1 MSYFKLILISLT
13 TLLGGHTLMAQ
24 ALCEADHNILL
35 TDFSF
40 TPDSLVILP
49 GETVAFINVQGTHS
63 VNGVNSTVTGQSFNN
78 PVEFSFP
85 DSEGTTQGTCMGV
98 VTFDVPGTYT
108 YDCGVGF
115 HAELGMVGKII
126 VDAFTIA
133 DLLVEATY
141 DENDEFTGYVLP
153 ASFQSSYSMNS
164 YLSSYFTGESG
175 DSVVDLNGP
184 DSYTVFLPNDAAVD
198 EIRAEFGDPEV
209 SQFDLLGFIDLPAAL
224 RYSIVN
230 GVYMAEDLQDGQ
242 LLPTT
247 FGQNLTVSEVNGT
260 FMVDDATIIATNY
273 TADNGVVHIIDKTLA
288 PSGLPA
294 MSVWDIIEDSEN
306 HQFLEDAIT
315 VAGFKTLLR
324 KQSEIA
330 GNSQS
335 PAGPF
340 TVFAPTD
347 AAFQAFAQAAGTSTI
362 DLLYASSLNDIVG
375 SHIVESRNLIA
386 DISNGTQLPN
396 YANDILQMTVNS
408 EGVFVNGIEITV
420 TDVLA
425 YNGVVHVI
433 DAVLFEASDIPS
445 PVGTCGTWTLNMY
458 DDEGDGWDNTELYI
472 EVDGEVISI
481 ENGPVGSN
489 ASFEFAVDEG
499 DLVNLYYFPAGYEY
513 YQYYT
518 VTDGN
523 NQLIVSS
530 GQGGQQTG
538 NSIGLL
544 ACPTTPT
551 CGTIEI
557 VMSHE
562 YGEGWWNNTLDVYKN
577 DEIYLPIPFYFGEEQ
592 TTFIQAD
599 NGDVFD
605 FVYVGGQ
612 SFEPEYAGYKIYGP
626 DGTLVI
632 NQDINGQVPESTTDI
647 KFCEDQTDIESLLVN
662 QVKIYPNP
670 TKGILEIIAPST
682 FNGAK
687 VQLVDIE
694 GKTVE
699 SWLNWTGSK
708 LNLLSFDRGLYIVE
722 LQKDGHIVRERVVLN

>member
-1 MSYFKLILISLT
+1 MYYLNLVLLSLT
-13 TLLGGHTLMAQ
+13 VLLGGHKLMAQ
-24 ALCEADHNILL
+24 APCEADHNILL

-85 DSEGTTQGTCMGV
+85 ESEGTTQGTCMGV

-115 HAELGMVGKII
+115 HAELGMVGKIV

-164 YLSSYFTGESG
+164 YLSSYYTGQSE

-209 SQFDLLGFIDLPAAL
+209 SQFDLLAFIDLPAAL
-224 RYSIVN
+224 RYSIVD

-247 FGQNLTVSEVNGT
+247 FGQNLTVSEINGT

-273 TADNGVVHIIDKTLA
+273 TADNGVIHIIDKTLA

-324 KQSEIA
+324 KQSEIV

-375 SHIVESRNLIA
+375 SHIIESRNLIA

-396 YANDILQMTVNS
+396 YANEILQMTVNS

-433 DAVLFEASDIPS
+433 DAVLFEAADIPS

-458 DDEGDGWDNTELYI
+458 DNEGDGWDNTELYV
-472 EVDGEVISI
+472 EVDGEIVSV
-481 ENGPVGSN
+481 ESGPVSSS

-499 DLVNLYYFPAGYEY
+499 DLVNLYYLPMGSGWNSEY
-513 YQYYT
+513 YS
-518 VTDGN
+518 VVDGN
-523 NQLIVSS
+523 NQLITSS
-530 GQGGQQTG
+530 GQQQV

-551 CGTIEI
+551 CGMIEI
-557 VMSHE
+557 VMTHE
-562 YGEGWWNNTLDVYKN
+562 YDGWGYNRLDVYKN
-577 DEIYLPIPFYFGEEQ
+577 DVLYLPIPYYVGTEQ
-592 TTFIQAD
+592 ITFIQAD

-605 FVYVGGQ
+605 FEYIGGQ
-612 SFEPEYAGYKIYGP
+612 GFDPEQEGYKIFGP
-626 DGTLVI
+626 DGVLVI
-632 NQDINGQVPESTTDI
+632 NQDINGQIPESATNI
-647 KFCEDQTDIESLLVN
+647 EFCEDQSGIESLLAS
-662 QVKIYPNP
+662 QVTVYPNP
-670 TKGILEIIAPST
+670 TNGILEIIAPST

-687 VQLVDIE
+687 IQLVDIE

-699 SWLNWTGSK
+699 SWSNWAGSK
-708 LNLLSFDRGLYIVE
+708 LNLVSFDKGLYIVE
-722 LQKDGHIVRERVVLN
+722 LQKDGNIVRKRVVLN

>member
-1 MSYFKLILISLT
+1 MYYLNLVLLSLT
-13 TLLGGHTLMAQ
+13 VLLGGHKLMAQ
-24 ALCEADHNILL
+24 APCEADHNILL

-85 DSEGTTQGTCMGV
+85 ESEGTTQGTCMGV

-115 HAELGMVGKII
+115 HAELGMVGKIV

-164 YLSSYFTGESG
+164 YLSSYYTGQSE

-209 SQFDLLGFIDLPAAL
+209 SQFDLLAFIDLPAAL
-224 RYSIVN
+224 RYSIVD

-247 FGQNLTVSEVNGT
+247 FGQNLTVSEINGT

-347 AAFQAFAQAAGTSTI
+347 AAFQAFSQAAGTSTI

-375 SHIVESRNLIA
+375 SHIIESRNLIA

-396 YANDILQMTVNS
+396 YANEILQMTVNS

-433 DAVLFEASDIPS
+433 DAVLFEAADIPS

-458 DDEGDGWDNTELYI
+458 DNEGDGWDNTELYV
-472 EVDGEVISI
+472 EVDGEIVSV
-481 ENGPVGSN
+481 ESGPVSSS

-499 DLVNLYYFPAGYEY
+499 DLVNLYYLPMGSGWISE
-513 YQYYT
+513 YYT
-518 VTDGN
+518 VVDGN
-523 NQLIVSS
+523 NQVVTSS
-530 GQGGQQTG
+530 GQQQV

-551 CGTIEI
+551 CGMIEI
-557 VMSHE
+557 VMTHE
-562 YGEGWWNNTLDVYKN
+562 YDGWGYNRLDVYKN
-577 DEIYLPIPFYFGEEQ
+577 DVLYLPIPYYVGTEQ
-592 TTFIQAD
+592 ITFIQAD

-605 FVYVGGQ
+605 FEYIGGQ
-612 SFEPEYAGYKIYGP
+612 GFDPEQEGYKIFGP
-626 DGTLVI
+626 DGVLVI
-632 NQDINGQVPESTTDI
+632 NQDINGQIPESATNI
-647 KFCEDQTDIESLLVN
+647 EFCEDNTGIESLLAS
-662 QVKIYPNP
+662 QVTVYPNP
-670 TKGILEIIAPST
+670 TNGILEIIAPST

-687 VQLVDIE
+687 IQLVDIE

-699 SWLNWTGSK
+699 SWSNWTGSK
-708 LNLLSFDRGLYIVE
+708 LNLVSFDKGLYILE
-722 LQKDGHIVRERVVLN
+722 LQKDGNIVRKRVVLY

>member
-1 MSYFKLILISLT
+1 MYYLNLVLLSLT
-13 TLLGGHTLMAQ
+13 VLLGGHKLMAQ
-24 ALCEADHNILL
+24 APCEADHNILL

-85 DSEGTTQGTCMGV
+85 ESEGTTQGTCMGV

-115 HAELGMVGKII
+115 HAELGMVGKIV

-164 YLSSYFTGESG
+164 YLSSYYTGQSE

-209 SQFDLLGFIDLPAAL
+209 SQFDLLAFIDLPAAL
-224 RYSIVN
+224 RYSIVD

-247 FGQNLTVSEVNGT
+247 FGQNLTVSEINGT

-273 TADNGVVHIIDKTLA
+273 TADNGVIHIIDKTLA

-294 MSVWDIIEDSEN
+294 MSVWDVIEDSEN

-324 KQSEIA
+324 KQSEIV

-375 SHIVESRNLIA
+375 SHIIESRNLIA

-396 YANDILQMTVNS
+396 YANEILQMTVNS
-408 EGVFVNGIEITV
+408 EGVFVNGIEINV

-433 DAVLFEASDIPS
+433 DAVLFEAADIPS

-458 DDEGDGWDNTELYI
+458 DNEGDGWDNTELYV
-472 EVDGEVISI
+472 EVDGEIVSV
-481 ENGPVGSN
+481 ESGPVSSS

-499 DLVNLYYFPAGYEY
+499 DLVNLYYLPMGSGWNSEY
-513 YQYYT
+513 YS
-518 VTDGN
+518 VVDGN
-523 NQLIVSS
+523 NQVVTSS
-530 GQGGQQTG
+530 GQQQV

-551 CGTIEI
+551 CGMIEI
-557 VMSHE
+557 VMTHE
-562 YGEGWWNNTLDVYKN
+562 YDGWGYNRLDVYKN
-577 DEIYLPIPFYFGEEQ
+577 DVLYVPIPYYVGTEQ
-592 TTFIQAD
+592 ITFIQAD

-605 FVYVGGQ
+605 FEYIGGQ
-612 SFEPEYAGYKIYGP
+612 GFDPEQEGYKIFGP
-626 DGTLVI
+626 DGVLVI
-632 NQDINGQVPESTTDI
+632 NQDINGQIPESATNI
-647 KFCEDQTDIESLLVN
+647 EFCEDQSGIESLLAS
-662 QVKIYPNP
+662 QVTVYPNP
-670 TKGILEIIAPST
+670 TNGNLEITAPST

-687 VQLVDIE
+687 IQLVDIE

-699 SWLNWTGSK
+699 SWANWTGSK
-708 LNLLSFDRGLYIVE
+708 LDLASFDKGLYILE
-722 LQKDGHIVRERVVLN
+722 LQKDGNIVRKRVVLN

>member
-1 MSYFKLILISLT
+1 MYYLNLVLLSLT
-13 TLLGGHTLMAQ
+13 VLLGGHKLMAQ
-24 ALCEADHNILL
+24 APCEADHNILL

-85 DSEGTTQGTCMGV
+85 ESEGTTQGTCMGV

-115 HAELGMVGKII
+115 HAELGMVGKIV

-164 YLSSYFTGESG
+164 YLSSYYTGQSE

-209 SQFDLLGFIDLPAAL
+209 SQFDLLAFIDLPAAL
-224 RYSIVN
+224 RYSIVD

-247 FGQNLTVSEVNGT
+247 FGQNLTVSEINGT

-273 TADNGVVHIIDKTLA
+273 TADNGVIHIIDKTLA

-294 MSVWDIIEDSEN
+294 MSVWDVIEDSEN

-324 KQSEIA
+324 KQSEIV

-375 SHIVESRNLIA
+375 SHIIESRNLIA

-396 YANDILQMTVNS
+396 YANEILQMTVNS

-433 DAVLFEASDIPS
+433 DAVLFEAADIPS

-458 DDEGDGWDNTELYI
+458 DNEGDGWDNTELYV
-472 EVDGEVISI
+472 EVDGEIVSV
-481 ENGPVGSN
+481 ESGPVSSS

-499 DLVNLYYFPAGYEY
+499 DLVNLYYLPMGSGWNSEY
-513 YQYYT
+513 YS
-518 VTDGN
+518 VVDGN
-523 NQLIVSS
+523 NQVVTSS
-530 GQGGQQTG
+530 GQQQV

-551 CGTIEI
+551 CGMIEI
-557 VMSHE
+557 VMTHE
-562 YGEGWWNNTLDVYKN
+562 YDGWGYNRLDVYKN
-577 DEIYLPIPFYFGEEQ
+577 DVLYLPIPYYVGTEQ
-592 TTFIQAD
+592 ITFIQAD

-605 FVYVGGQ
+605 FEYIGGQ
-612 SFEPEYAGYKIYGP
+612 GFDPEQEGYKIFGP
-626 DGTLVI
+626 DGVLVI
-632 NQDINGQVPESTTDI
+632 NQDINGQIPESATNI
-647 KFCEDQTDIESLLVN
+647 EFCEDQSGIESLLAS
-662 QVKIYPNP
+662 QVTVYPNP
-670 TKGILEIIAPST
+670 TNGILEITAPST

-687 VQLVDIE
+687 IQLVDIE

-699 SWLNWTGSK
+699 SWSNWTGSK
-708 LNLLSFDRGLYIVE
+708 LNLLSFDKGLYIVE
-722 LQKDGHIVRERVVLN
+722 LQKDGNIVRKRVVLN

>member
-1 MSYFKLILISLT
+1 MYYLNLVLLSLT
-13 TLLGGHTLMAQ
+13 VLLGGHKLMAQ
-24 ALCEADHNILL
+24 APCEADHNILL

-85 DSEGTTQGTCMGV
+85 ESEGTTQGTCMGV

-115 HAELGMVGKII
+115 HAELGMVGKIV

-164 YLSSYFTGESG
+164 YLSSYYTGQSE

-209 SQFDLLGFIDLPAAL
+209 SQFDLLAFIDLPAAL
-224 RYSIVN
+224 RYSIVD

-247 FGQNLTVSEVNGT
+247 FGQNLTVSEINGT

-273 TADNGVVHIIDKTLA
+273 TADNGVIHIIDKTLA

-294 MSVWDIIEDSEN
+294 MSVWDVIEDSEN

-324 KQSEIA
+324 KQSEIV

-375 SHIVESRNLIA
+375 SHIIESRNLIA

-396 YANDILQMTVNS
+396 YANEILQMTVNS

-433 DAVLFEASDIPS
+433 DAVLFEAADIPS

-458 DDEGDGWDNTELYI
+458 DNEGDGWDNTELYV
-472 EVDGEVISI
+472 EVDGEIVSV
-481 ENGPVGSN
+481 ESGPVSSS

-499 DLVNLYYFPAGYEY
+499 DLVNLYYLPMGSGWNSEY
-513 YQYYT
+513 YS
-518 VTDGN
+518 VVDGN
-523 NQLIVSS
+523 NQVVTSS
-530 GQGGQQTG
+530 GQQQV

-551 CGTIEI
+551 CGMIEI
-557 VMSHE
+557 VMTHE
-562 YGEGWWNNTLDVYKN
+562 YDGWGYNRLDVYKN
-577 DEIYLPIPFYFGEEQ
+577 DVLYLPIPYYVGTEQ
-592 TTFIQAD
+592 ITFIQAD

-605 FVYVGGQ
+605 FEYIGGQ
-612 SFEPEYAGYKIYGP
+612 GFDPEQEGYKIFGP
-626 DGTLVI
+626 DGVLVI
-632 NQDINGQVPESTTDI
+632 NQDINGQIPESATNI
-647 KFCEDQTDIESLLVN
+647 EFCEDQSGIESLLAS
-662 QVKIYPNP
+662 QVTVYPNP
-670 TKGILEIIAPST
+670 TNGILEITAPST

-687 VQLVDIE
+687 IQLVDIE

-699 SWLNWTGSK
+699 SWSNWAGSK
-708 LNLLSFDRGLYIVE
+708 LNLVSFDKGLYIVE
-722 LQKDGHIVRERVVLN
+722 LQKDGNIVRKRVVLN

>member
-1 MSYFKLILISLT
+1 MYYLNLVLLSLT
-13 TLLGGHTLMAQ
+13 VLLGGHKLMAQ
-24 ALCEADHNILL
+24 APCEADHNILL

-85 DSEGTTQGTCMGV
+85 ESEGTTQGTCMGV

-115 HAELGMVGKII
+115 HAELGMVGKIV

-164 YLSSYFTGESG
+164 YLSSYYTGQSE

-209 SQFDLLGFIDLPAAL
+209 SQFDLLAFIDLPAAL
-224 RYSIVN
+224 RYSIVD

-247 FGQNLTVSEVNGT
+247 FGQNLTVSEINGT

-324 KQSEIA
+324 KQSEIV

-375 SHIVESRNLIA
+375 SHIIESRNLIA

-396 YANDILQMTVNS
+396 YANEILQMTVNS

-433 DAVLFEASDIPS
+433 DAVLFEAADIPS

-458 DDEGDGWDNTELYI
+458 DNEGDGWDNTELYV
-472 EVDGEVISI
+472 EVDGEIVSV
-481 ENGPVGSN
+481 ESGPVSSS

-499 DLVNLYYFPAGYEY
+499 DLVNLYYLPMGSGWISE
-513 YQYYT
+513 YYT
-518 VTDGN
+518 VVDGN
-523 NQLIVSS
+523 NQVVTSS
-530 GQGGQQTG
+530 GQQQV

-551 CGTIEI
+551 CGMIEI
-557 VMSHE
+557 VMTHE
-562 YGEGWWNNTLDVYKN
+562 YDGWGYNRLDVYKN
-577 DEIYLPIPFYFGEEQ
+577 DVLYLPIPYYVGTEQ
-592 TTFIQAD
+592 ITFIQAD

-605 FVYVGGQ
+605 FEYIGGQ
-612 SFEPEYAGYKIYGP
+612 GFDPEQEGYKIFGP
-626 DGTLVI
+626 DGVLVI
-632 NQDINGQVPESTTDI
+632 NQDINGQIPESATNI
-647 KFCEDQTDIESLLVN
+647 EFCEDQSGLESLLAS
-662 QVKIYPNP
+662 QVTVYPNP
-670 TKGILEIIAPST
+670 TNGILEIIAPST

-687 VQLVDIE
+687 IQLVDIE

-699 SWLNWTGSK
+699 SWSNWTGSK
-708 LNLLSFDRGLYIVE
+708 LNLVSFDKGLYILE
-722 LQKDGHIVRERVVLN
+722 LQKDGNIVRKRVVLY

>member
-1 MSYFKLILISLT
+1 MYYLNLVLLSLT
-13 TLLGGHTLMAQ
+13 VLLGGHKLMAQ
-24 ALCEADHNILL
+24 APCEADHNILL

-85 DSEGTTQGTCMGV
+85 ESEGTTQGTCMGV

-115 HAELGMVGKII
+115 HAELGMVGKIV

-164 YLSSYFTGESG
+164 YLSSYYTGQSE

-209 SQFDLLGFIDLPAAL
+209 SQFDLLAFIDLPAAL
-224 RYSIVN
+224 RYSIVD

-247 FGQNLTVSEVNGT
+247 FGQNLTVSEINGT

-347 AAFQAFAQAAGTSTI
+347 AAFQAFSQAAGTSTI

-375 SHIVESRNLIA
+375 SHIIESRNLIA

-396 YANDILQMTVNS
+396 YANEILQMTVNS
-408 EGVFVNGIEITV
+408 EGVFVNGIEMTV

-433 DAVLFEASDIPS
+433 DAVLFEAADIPS

-458 DDEGDGWDNTELYI
+458 DNEGDGWDNTELYV
-472 EVDGEVISI
+472 EVDGEIVSV
-481 ENGPVGSN
+481 ESGPVSSS

-499 DLVNLYYFPAGYEY
+499 DLVNLYYLPMGSGWISE
-513 YQYYT
+513 YYT
-518 VTDGN
+518 VVDGN
-523 NQLIVSS
+523 NQVVTSS
-530 GQGGQQTG
+530 GQQQV

-551 CGTIEI
+551 CGMIEI
-557 VMSHE
+557 VMTHE
-562 YGEGWWNNTLDVYKN
+562 YDGWGYNRLDVYKN
-577 DEIYLPIPFYFGEEQ
+577 DVLYLPIPYYVGTEQ
-592 TTFIQAD
+592 ITFIQAD

-605 FVYVGGQ
+605 FEYIGGQ
-612 SFEPEYAGYKIYGP
+612 GFDPEQEGYKIFGP
-626 DGTLVI
+626 DGVLVI
-632 NQDINGQVPESTTDI
+632 NQDINGQIPESATNI
-647 KFCEDQTDIESLLVN
+647 EFCEDQSGLESLLAS
-662 QVKIYPNP
+662 QVTVYPNP
-670 TKGILEIIAPST
+670 TNGILEIIAPTT

-687 VQLVDIE
+687 IQLVDIE

-699 SWLNWTGSK
+699 SWSNWTGSK
-708 LNLLSFDRGLYIVE
+708 LNLVSFDKGLYILE
-722 LQKDGHIVRERVVLN
+722 LQKDGNIVRKRVVLY

>member
-1 MSYFKLILISLT
+1 MYYLNLVLLSLT
-13 TLLGGHTLMAQ
+13 VLLGGHKLMAQ
-24 ALCEADHNILL
+24 APCEADHNILL

-85 DSEGTTQGTCMGV
+85 ESEGTTQGTCMGV

-115 HAELGMVGKII
+115 HAELGMVGKIV

-164 YLSSYFTGESG
+164 YLSSYYTGQSE

-209 SQFDLLGFIDLPAAL
+209 SQFDLLAFIDLPAAL
-224 RYSIVN
+224 RYSIVD

-247 FGQNLTVSEVNGT
+247 FGQNLTVSEINGT

-306 HQFLEDAIT
+306 HQFFEDAIT

-347 AAFQAFAQAAGTSTI
+347 AAFQAFSQAAGTSTI

-375 SHIVESRNLIA
+375 SHIIESRNLIA

-396 YANDILQMTVNS
+396 YANEILQMTVNS

-433 DAVLFEASDIPS
+433 DAVLFEAADISS

-458 DDEGDGWDNTELYI
+458 DNEGDGWDNTELYV
-472 EVDGEVISI
+472 EVDGEIVSV
-481 ENGPVGSN
+481 ESGPVSSS

-499 DLVNLYYFPAGYEY
+499 DLVNLYYLPMGSGWNSEY
-513 YQYYT
+513 YS
-518 VTDGN
+518 VVDGN
-523 NQLIVSS
+523 NQLITSS
-530 GQGGQQTG
+530 GQQQV

-551 CGTIEI
+551 CGMIEI
-557 VMSHE
+557 VMTHE
-562 YGEGWWNNTLDVYKN
+562 YDGWGYNRLDVYKN
-577 DEIYLPIPFYFGEEQ
+577 DVLYLPIPYYVGTEQ
-592 TTFIQAD
+592 ITFIQAD

-605 FVYVGGQ
+605 FEYIGGQ
-612 SFEPEYAGYKIYGP
+612 GFDPEQEGYKIFGP
-626 DGTLVI
+626 DGVLVI
-632 NQDINGQVPESTTDI
+632 NQDINGQIPESATNI
-647 KFCEDQTDIESLLVN
+647 EFCEDQSGLESLLAS
-662 QVKIYPNP
+662 QVTVYPNP
-670 TKGILEIIAPST
+670 TNGILEIIAPTT

-687 VQLVDIE
+687 IQLVDIE

-699 SWLNWTGSK
+699 SWSNWTGSK
-708 LNLLSFDRGLYIVE
+708 LNLVSFDKGLYILE
-722 LQKDGHIVRERVVLN
+722 LQKDGNIVRKRVVLY